1 MRASTSKTS
10 ELTAERACTSK
21 TPELMAKRASTSKAP
36 KLVVER
42 ASTSKAPELT
52 AGQTSTPKTFVR
64 TVPSITL
71 IKILLK
77 FLTKTRPGD
86 TGEKKLSHYTV
97 GGT

>member
-1 MRASTSKTS
+1 MKTSELVAVRASTSKTS
-10 ELTAERACTSK
+10 EL
-21 TPELMAKRASTSKAP
+21 MA
-36 KLVVER
+36 VR

-52 AGQTSTPKTFVR
+52 AEQTSMPKTFVRTRR

-77 FLTKTRPGD
+77 ILTKTRPGD
-86 TGEKKLSHYTV
+86 TGEKKGV

>member
-1 MRASTSKTS
+1 MKTSELMAVRASTSKTS
-10 ELTAERACTSK
+10 EL
-21 TPELMAKRASTSKAP
+21 MA
-36 KLVVER
+36 VR

-52 AGQTSTPKTFVR
+52 AEQTSTSKTFVR

-86 TGEKKLSHYTV
+86 TGEKKVTHYTV

>member
-1 MRASTSKTS
+1 MKTSELMAVRASTSKTS
-10 ELTAERACTSK
+10 EL
-21 TPELMAKRASTSKAP
+21 MA
-36 KLVVER
+36 VR

-52 AGQTSTPKTFVR
+52 AEQTSTSKTFVR

-77 FLTKTRPGD
+77 ILTKTRPGD

-97 GGT
+97 GGDMKLALPTVSHT

>member
-1 MRASTSKTS
+1 MKTSELMAVRASTSKTS
-10 ELTAERACTSK
+10 EL
-21 TPELMAKRASTSKAP
+21 MA
-36 KLVVER
+36 VR

-52 AGQTSTPKTFVR
+52 AEQTSTSKTFVR

-86 TGEKKLSHYTV
+86 TSEKKVTHYTM
-97 GGT
+97 GGGHETRTRDNM